1 MSYVAKYQRPG
12 RISLR
17 RVAGAEMYFIVRFR
31 RDDFRLKRFGGE
43 VSLFA
48 MCIIAGVP
56 RVLLYEGL

>member
-1 MSYVAKYQRPG
+1 
-12 RISLR
+12 
-17 RVAGAEMYFIVRFR
+17 MYFIVRFR